1 MNYLVFFFASGFLF
15 FGYHAATVK
24 DVEGYAYFNAGK
36 SASLFAKAYRTV
48 MIISEAIDFMKDIA
62 YVVTFPHSSSI
73 IIVALWSSIVF
84 PYALTIGY
92 MLGINRYSI
101 KDTIIYTIGLDV
113 FDMFHSEFRP

>member
-48 MIISEAIDFMKDIA
+48 MIISEAIL
-62 YVVTFPHSSSI
+62 I
-73 IIVALWSSIVF
+73 IQLHFLKVF
-84 PYALTIGY
+84 WLYP
-92 MLGINRYSI
+92 ML
-101 KDTIIYTIGLDV
+101 
-113 FDMFHSEFRP
+113 